1 MIERFKGN
9 IEINHNSEEK
19 EEKNR
24 KRHEA
29 IREHVEQETTISK
42 PKFFKHLER
51 SEQDQEKVQD
61 IKEKIQNIDFSRAN
75 PRNNSFMNELAF
87 IGGSV
92 TEGFLDVFNIEV
104 NKSVDKY
111 KNQLQIIEQRNEE
124 KEHSNNRFFIGSF
137 RNDKLKRFT
146 PYRDKKEELQP
157 YLDKQNKLEKKQEK
171 EISKSRRLNREQE
184 KEEK

>member
-9 IEINHNSEEK
+9 IEVNHNSEEK

-29 IREHVEQETTISK
+29 IREHMEQETTISK
-42 PKFFKHLER
+42 PTFFKHLER
-51 SEQDQEKVQD
+51 SEKDQEKVQD
-61 IKEKIQNIDFSRAN
+61 IKEKIQHVDFSKAN

-111 KNQLQIIEQRNEE
+111 KTQLQIIEQKNDE
-124 KEHSNNRFFIGSF
+124 KEQNNSRFFIGSF

-146 PYRDKKEELQP
+146 PYRDKQEELQP
-157 YLDKQNKLEKKQEK
+157 YLDKQNKLEQKQEK
-171 EISKSRRLNREQE
+171 KISRHLNREQE
-184 KEEK
+184 KEEN